1 MSVPALNHFE
11 PVLETLGTSCTS
23 TYTQCFACADLAWLW
38 YKLLKP
44 SQARTLETFALLCT
58 HRTFETFVGNM
69 EVQDPDEPTI
79 PFLVY
84 VWLTEYYI
92 YIYSTP
98 GPVCTPVTPVQ
109 IHIYIYHHTVQV
121 TRAQVRY
128 LRQWVEG
135 KTPPA
140 QVTMGETTTC
150 ASGVFVPIAE
160 GETPPP

>member
-1 MSVPALNHFE
+1 MEQFLYQMHKNGDRCIGKIAEQNDSRSYKTIGH
-11 PVLETLGTSCTS
+11 GTSKGCMRLQLRQYTHGPHQEYILHS
-23 TYTQCFACADLAWLW
+23 TNSICVFAHFITTIKVYWLSL
-38 YKLLKP
+38 YKLFVFNFFTK
-44 SQARTLETFALLCT
+44 CT
-58 HRTFETFVGNM
+58 IKHMVNFSWHEC
-69 EVQDPDEPTI
+69 
-79 PFLVY
+79 
-84 VWLTEYYI
+84 I
-92 YIYSTP
+92 YIY
-98 GPVCTPVTPVQ
+98 
-109 IHIYIYHHTVQV
+109 YHTVQV